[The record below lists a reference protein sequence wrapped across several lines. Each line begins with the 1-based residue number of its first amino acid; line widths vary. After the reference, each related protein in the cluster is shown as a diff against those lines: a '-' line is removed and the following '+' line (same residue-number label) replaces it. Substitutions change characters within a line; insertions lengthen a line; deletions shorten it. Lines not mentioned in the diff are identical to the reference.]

1 MTISFDLYDYLS
13 IPSKIETHAKD
24 FFLVLVAIPESSSS
38 RMDVL
43 LLLILLE
50 DGDVVPSSFLSFIDA
65 LRRNDILENPYYS
78 VSKVSMARGRIRCRL
93 D

>member
-1 MTISFDLYDYLS
+1 MIISFDLYDYRQFSSEL
-13 IPSKIETHAKD
+13 KTHAKD
-24 FFLVLVAIPESSSS
+24 FFLVLLAIPESSSS

-65 LRRNDILENPYYS
+65 LRRNDILKNTS
-78 VSKVSMARGRIRCRL
+78 CSFRSNVSM
-93 D
+93 

>member
-1 MTISFDLYDYLS
+1 MIISFDLCDYHQY
-13 IPSKIETHAKD
+13 PPKFKTHAKD

-65 LRRNDILENPYYS
+65 LRRNDILKGPNYS
-78 VSKVSMARGRIRCRL
+78 ISKVSIWCKVG
-93 D
+93 